1 MSQFSGINNLSI
13 QNTVQEKKQVVSE
26 ETFRENNWH
35 TKQIR
40 NFCIIA
46 HIDHGKTTLTD
57 CLLKTTH
64 SVAERDFQ
72 ERLMDSNPIEKER
85 GITIKLAPVSI
96 IYNHFGEKYLL
107 NLIDTPGHVDFGYE
121 VSRSLAACEGAILV
135 VDASQ
140 GIQAQ
145 TLSTY
150 ERARQLGLKIIPVIN
165 KIDLP
170 SADVEATLVQLMD
183 LCQVEEKDV
192 ILVSAKNNIGIDHLL
207 EAIIERIPS
216 PESTISQT
224 RALLVTSL
232 FDQHRGAIAVV
243 RVVDGQLPDK
253 TKLQFVSSGVAFQP
267 IELGIFKPNYEKTNL
282 LQTGQVGYLAT
293 GLKDVR
299 GLQIGDTLT
308 LASQIESAK
317 PLAGYREPKPAVY
330 MELYPVESGDFP
342 LLQDAMSKL
351 VLRDAALQY
360 SGVYSQALGSGLRV
374 GFLGILHGEIVLER
388 LSREFNLEILAT
400 SPSVSYLIQL
410 RNGET
415 ITVYSSA
422 QWPDPAQ
429 ILNIQEPLVSVKL
442 YTASEY
448 LGAVLSLI
456 QQRRGVVNQT
466 LNVGVQ
472 LVLEITMPLSELIT
486 DFQDVLKSATSGYG
500 SFEYEESGY
509 ALVDAVKVSILLNG
523 ELIDSLSFIC
533 VRESAQIKARAV
545 TKKLKDVLPRQM
557 FEVPIQAA
565 IGGNIIARETLKAF
579 RKDVTAKLYGGD
591 ATRRKKLLAKQAKGK
606 KRMRQF
612 GKVEID
618 HNTFLE
624 LLRT

>member
-1 MSQFSGINNLSI
+1 
-13 QNTVQEKKQVVSE
+13 
-26 ETFRENNWH
+26 
-35 TKQIR
+35 
-40 NFCIIA
+40 
-46 HIDHGKTTLTD
+46 
-57 CLLKTTH
+57 
-64 SVAERDFQ
+64 
-72 ERLMDSNPIEKER
+72 
-85 GITIKLAPVSI
+85 
-96 IYNHFGEKYLL
+96 
-107 NLIDTPGHVDFGYE
+107 
-121 VSRSLAACEGAILV
+121 
-135 VDASQ
+135 
-140 GIQAQ
+140 
-145 TLSTY
+145 
-150 ERARQLGLKIIPVIN
+150 
-165 KIDLP
+165 
-170 SADVEATLVQLMD
+170 
-183 LCQVEEKDV
+183 
-192 ILVSAKNNIGIDHLL
+192 
-207 EAIIERIPS
+207 
-216 PESTISQT
+216 
-224 RALLVTSL
+224 
-232 FDQHRGAIAVV
+232 
-243 RVVDGQLPDK
+243 
-253 TKLQFVSSGVAFQP
+253 
-267 IELGIFKPNYEKTNL
+267 
-282 LQTGQVGYLAT
+282 
-293 GLKDVR
+293 
-299 GLQIGDTLT
+299 
-308 LASQIESAK
+308 
-317 PLAGYREPKPAVY
+317 
-330 MELYPVESGDFP
+330 
-342 LLQDAMSKL
+342 
-351 VLRDAALQY
+351 
-360 SGVYSQALGSGLRV
+360 
-374 GFLGILHGEIVLER
+374 LHGEIVLER

-466 LNVGVQ
+466 LNVGAQ